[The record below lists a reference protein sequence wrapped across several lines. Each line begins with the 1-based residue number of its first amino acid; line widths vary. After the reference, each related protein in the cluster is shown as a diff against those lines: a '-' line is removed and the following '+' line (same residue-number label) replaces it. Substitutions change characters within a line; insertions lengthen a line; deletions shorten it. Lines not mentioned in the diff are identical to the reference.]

1 MALDDPSR
9 RAFLAGS
16 ALAVGGGGLYYFGQS
31 NEETSHDLSPTF
43 HASGQKST
51 IGLDLTGKPIMGDAD
66 APIRIY
72 YWTDFQC
79 PFCER
84 FERETLPDLVREY
97 VDPGRV
103 QIVFVSL
110 PYFGTDSMT
119 AAVASKCVWRQVRD
133 ADTSAYW
140 DWHATIFEKQGEKNS
155 GWAAAGRLIEYTRSV
170 SGVDADALSQCLD
183 ERRATLESQVNADAK
198 FARSVGIRGT
208 PTFIVYDP
216 AAETGGRLVG
226 AQPLERFGEAIER
239 VEKA

>member
-1 MALDDPSR
+1 MSLDDPSR

-16 ALAVGGGGLYYFGQS
+16 VLTVGGGSLYYFGQS
-31 NEETSHDLSPTF
+31 GEDTSHDLSPTF
-43 HASGQKST
+43 HASEQESA

-66 APIRIY
+66 APITIY

-84 FERETLPDLVREY
+84 FERVTLPDLARKH
-97 VDPGRV
+97 VDSGRV
-103 QIVFVSL
+103 RIVFVSL
-110 PYFGTDSMT
+110 PYFGNDSMT

-133 ADTSAYW
+133 NDPSAYW
-140 DWHATIFEKQGEKNS
+140 DWHATIFEKQGKKNS
-155 GWAAAGRLIEYTRSV
+155 GWAAADRLLEYTRSV

-183 ERRATLESQVNADAK
+183 ERRATLESQVNSDSK
-198 FARSVGIRGT
+198 FARSIDVRGT

-226 AQPLERFGEAIER
+226 AQPLERFEDAIER